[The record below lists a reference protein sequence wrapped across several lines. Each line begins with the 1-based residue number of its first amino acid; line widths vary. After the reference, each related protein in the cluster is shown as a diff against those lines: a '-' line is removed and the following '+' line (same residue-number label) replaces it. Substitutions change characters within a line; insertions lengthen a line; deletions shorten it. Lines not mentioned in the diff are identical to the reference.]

1 MSRTH
6 DPHATPAPTEG
17 SEPELSP
24 EESARWLQAVRAA
37 ISPDEISAERHERIL
52 SAALEDPFAEPSAE
66 ELREAEALRVA
77 LDSGG
82 EHEHAGLARALG
94 NALGRAELE
103 PSRAERSLEKAVPPS
118 PARSNVIWVAF
129 GAAAS
134 ALSLAAAVALVIGS
148 TRSEEASVARRELA
162 LSRSL
167 APLLEADAARLS
179 PSERMDRM
187 ASARAKDLRENRY
200 TAWGVR

>member
-6 DPHATPAPTEG
+6 DPHATPAPTES
-17 SEPELSP
+17 SEPALSP
-24 EESARWLQAVRAA
+24 EESARWLEAVRAA
-37 ISPDEISAERHERIL
+37 ISPDEISAQRHERIL
-52 SAALEDPFAEPSAE
+52 CAALEDPFAEPSAE

-77 LDSGG
+77 LDDGS
-82 EHEHAGLARALG
+82 EHEHAALARALG

-103 PSRAERSLEKAVPPS
+103 PSMADRALEKAMPSS

-162 LSRSL
+162 PSRSL